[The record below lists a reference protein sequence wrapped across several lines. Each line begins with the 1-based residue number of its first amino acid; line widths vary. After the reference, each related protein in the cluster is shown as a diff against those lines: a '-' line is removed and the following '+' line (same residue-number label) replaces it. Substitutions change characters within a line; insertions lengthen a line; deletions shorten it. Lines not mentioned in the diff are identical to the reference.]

1 MNHTAKKLLVGTVGA
16 AGLFLATTATANADT
31 THKVAKNDT
40 VWDLSQKYGVSIQA
54 IEALNNI
61 DQNSHLI
68 VTGQTLKVPAKDA
81 QVSENNNTA
90 QAADK
95 KADTENTS
103 DVTVKA
109 GDTLWTLAQQYNTSV
124 EKLRELN
131 GLAADAYLIHPGNVL
146 KVNGT
151 VQATQQPA
159 QTEQPVQQQTEQPV
173 QQQTEQ
179 PVQQQTEQPVVQQ
192 EATQEQAQ
200 KPQLVVSANH
210 TTHTVQA
217 GESLYSIAQA
227 YGVTVDSLRSA
238 NNLGATLLVG
248 QTLTIND
255 PAKDPA
261 QEAAQEQAAAQAQQQ
276 AAAQQAAQEQAAAQQ
291 AAQEQAA
298 AAQAQQQA
306 AAQQQVQQPVQN
318 QAPAQTQ
325 TQAPA
330 QQTQQTQQVQQQAQ
344 PAQVQ
349 QPQQQVVSTSADG
362 SAIAAY
368 AQSFIGTPYVWGGST
383 PSGFDCSGLTQYVYA
398 HFGKQIGRNTIAQES
413 AGTHIPVSQ
422 AQVGDLLF
430 WGTPGSTYHVAIYL
444 GGNSFV
450 AAPEPGQSVKIGN
463 MAYFMPSFAVHVN

>member
-146 KVNGT
+146 RVNGT

-173 QQQTEQ
+173 
-179 PVQQQTEQPVVQQ
+179 VQQ

-200 KPQLVVSANH
+200 EPQLVVSANH

-261 QEAAQEQAAAQAQQQ
+261 QEAA
-276 AAAQQAAQEQAAAQQ
+276 AQQAAQEQAASQAQQEAATQQ

-298 AAQAQQQA
+298 AAQ
-306 AAQQQVQQPVQN
+306 AQQQVQQPVQN

-330 QQTQQTQQVQQQAQ
+330 QQTQQVQQQAQ

>member
-146 KVNGT
+146 RVNGT

-173 QQQTEQ
+173 
-179 PVQQQTEQPVVQQ
+179 VQQ

-200 KPQLVVSANH
+200 EPQLVVSANH

-261 QEAAQEQAAAQAQQQ
+261 QEAAT
-276 AAAQQAAQEQAAAQQ
+276 QQAAQEQAASQAQQEAATQQ

-298 AAQAQQQA
+298 AAQ
-306 AAQQQVQQPVQN
+306 AQQQVQQPVQN

-330 QQTQQTQQVQQQAQ
+330 QQTQQTQQTQQVQQQAQ

>member
-173 QQQTEQ
+173 
-179 PVQQQTEQPVVQQ
+179 VQQ

-200 KPQLVVSANH
+200 EPQLVVSANH

-261 QEAAQEQAAAQAQQQ
+261 QEAA
-276 AAAQQAAQEQAAAQQ
+276 AQQAAQEQAAAQ
-291 AAQEQAA
+291 AQQEAA

-318 QAPAQTQ
+318 QAPAPAQTQ

-330 QQTQQTQQVQQQAQ
+330 QQTQQVQQQAQ

>member
-1 MNHTAKKLLVGTVGA
+1 MNHTARKLLVGTVGA

-54 IEALNNI
+54 IETLNNI

-81 QVSENNNTA
+81 QVAKNNAPA
-90 QAADK
+90 QVTDK
-95 KADTENTS
+95 KADTANTS
-103 DVTVKA
+103 EVTVKA

-159 QTEQPVQQQTEQPV
+159 QTEQPVQQQAQP
-173 QQQTEQ
+173 
-179 PVQQQTEQPVVQQ
+179 EQPVVQQ

-200 KPQLVVSANH
+200 EPQLVVSANH

-227 YGVTVDSLRSA
+227 YGVTVDSLRAA

-261 QEAAQEQAAAQAQQQ
+261 QETATQQAAQAQQET
-276 AAAQQAAQEQAAAQQ
+276 AAQQAT
-291 AAQEQAA
+291 
-298 AAQAQQQA
+298 QQQA
-306 AAQQQVQQPVQN
+306 ATQVQQPVQN

-325 TQAPA
+325 APA
-330 QQTQQTQQVQQQAQ
+330 QQVQQQAQ

-362 SAIAAY
+362 AAIAAY

-413 AGTHIPVSQ
+413 AGAHIPVSQ

>member
-159 QTEQPVQQQTEQPV
+159 QTEQPVQQQEQA
-173 QQQTEQ
+173 
-179 PVQQQTEQPVVQQ
+179 QTEQPVVQQ

-200 KPQLVVSANH
+200 EPQLVVSANH

-227 YGVTVDSLRSA
+227 YGVTVDSLRAS

-261 QEAAQEQAAAQAQQQ
+261 QEAAAQAQQ
-276 AAAQQAAQEQAAAQQ
+276 EAAAQQ

-330 QQTQQTQQVQQQAQ
+330 QQTQQVQQQAQ

-362 SAIAAY
+362 GAIAAY

-413 AGTHIPVSQ
+413 AGAHIPVSQ

-463 MAYFMPSFAVHVN
+463 IAYFMPSFAVHVN

>member
-159 QTEQPVQQQTEQPV
+159 QTEQPVQQQEQA
-173 QQQTEQ
+173 
-179 PVQQQTEQPVVQQ
+179 QTEQPVVQQ

-200 KPQLVVSANH
+200 EPQLVVSANH

-227 YGVTVDSLRSA
+227 YGVTVDSLRAS

-261 QEAAQEQAAAQAQQQ
+261 QEAA
-276 AAAQQAAQEQAAAQQ
+276 AQQAAQEQAATQAQQEAAAQQ

-330 QQTQQTQQVQQQAQ
+330 QQTQQVQQQAQ

-362 SAIAAY
+362 GAIAAY

-413 AGTHIPVSQ
+413 AGAHIPVSQ

>member
-131 GLAADAYLIHPGNVL
+131 GLATDAYLIHPGNVL
-146 KVNGT
+146 RVNGT

-173 QQQTEQ
+173 
-179 PVQQQTEQPVVQQ
+179 VQQ

-200 KPQLVVSANH
+200 EPQLVVSANH

-261 QEAAQEQAAAQAQQQ
+261 QEAAAQQAAQEQAASQAQQE
-276 AAAQQAAQEQAAAQQ
+276 AATQQAAQEQAAAQ
-291 AAQEQAA
+291 
-298 AAQAQQQA
+298 
-306 AAQQQVQQPVQN
+306 AQQQVQQPVQN

-325 TQAPA
+325 NQAPAQTQNQAPAQTQTQAPA
-330 QQTQQTQQVQQQAQ
+330 QQTQQVQQQAQ

>member
-159 QTEQPVQQQTEQPV
+159 QTEQPVQQQDQA
-173 QQQTEQ
+173 
-179 PVQQQTEQPVVQQ
+179 QTEQPVVQQ

-200 KPQLVVSANH
+200 EPQLVVSANH

-227 YGVTVDSLRSA
+227 YGVTVDSLRAA

-261 QEAAQEQAAAQAQQQ
+261 QEAAAQQAAQEQAAAQAQQ
-276 AAAQQAAQEQAAAQQ
+276 QAAAQQ

-330 QQTQQTQQVQQQAQ
+330 QQVQQQAQ

-362 SAIAAY
+362 GAIAAY

>member
-1 MNHTAKKLLVGTVGA
+1 LNHTAKKLLVGTVGA

-173 QQQTEQ
+173 
-179 PVQQQTEQPVVQQ
+179 VQQ

-200 KPQLVVSANH
+200 EPQLVVSANH
-210 TTHTVQA
+210 TTHTVHA

-261 QEAAQEQAAAQAQQQ
+261 QEAAAQQVAQEQAAAQAQQQ
-276 AAAQQAAQEQAAAQQ
+276 AAAQQAAQEQ

-344 PAQVQ
+344 PTQVQ

>member
-68 VTGQTLKVPAKDA
+68 ITGQTLKVPAKDA

-159 QTEQPVQQQTEQPV
+159 QTEQPVQQQA
-173 QQQTEQ
+173 
-179 PVQQQTEQPVVQQ
+179 QTEQPVVQQ

-200 KPQLVVSANH
+200 EPQLVVSANH

-227 YGVTVDSLRSA
+227 YGVTVDSLRAS

-261 QEAAQEQAAAQAQQQ
+261 QAQQ
-276 AAAQQAAQEQAAAQQ
+276 EAAAQQ

-298 AAQAQQQA
+298 AAQ
-306 AAQQQVQQPVQN
+306 AQQQVQQPVQN

-330 QQTQQTQQVQQQAQ
+330 QQTQQVQQQAQ

-362 SAIAAY
+362 GAIAAY

-413 AGTHIPVSQ
+413 AGAHIPVSQ

>member
-131 GLAADAYLIHPGNVL
+131 GLATDAYLIHPGNVL
-146 KVNGT
+146 RVNGT

-173 QQQTEQ
+173 
-179 PVQQQTEQPVVQQ
+179 VQQ

-200 KPQLVVSANH
+200 EPQLVVSANH

-261 QEAAQEQAAAQAQQQ
+261 QEAA
-276 AAAQQAAQEQAAAQQ
+276 AQQAAQEQAAAQ
-291 AAQEQAA
+291 
-298 AAQAQQQA
+298 
-306 AAQQQVQQPVQN
+306 AQQQVQQPVQN

-325 TQAPA
+325 NQAPAQTQTQAPA
-330 QQTQQTQQVQQQAQ
+330 QQTQQVQQQAQ

>member
-159 QTEQPVQQQTEQPV
+159 QTEQPVQQQEQA
-173 QQQTEQ
+173 
-179 PVQQQTEQPVVQQ
+179 QTEQPVVQQ

-200 KPQLVVSANH
+200 EPQLVVSANH

-227 YGVTVDSLRSA
+227 YGVTVDSLRAA

-261 QEAAQEQAAAQAQQQ
+261 QEAAAQQAAQEQAAAQAQQQ
-276 AAAQQAAQEQAAAQQ
+276 AAAQQAAQEQAAA
-291 AAQEQAA
+291 AQ
-298 AAQAQQQA
+298 
-306 AAQQQVQQPVQN
+306 AQQQVQQPVQN

-330 QQTQQTQQVQQQAQ
+330 QQTQQVQQQAQ

-362 SAIAAY
+362 GAIAAY

-413 AGTHIPVSQ
+413 AGAHIPVSQ

>member
-131 GLAADAYLIHPGNVL
+131 GLATDAYLIHPGNVL
-146 KVNGT
+146 RVNGT

-173 QQQTEQ
+173 
-179 PVQQQTEQPVVQQ
+179 VQQ

-200 KPQLVVSANH
+200 EPQLVVSANH

-261 QEAAQEQAAAQAQQQ
+261 QEAAAQQAAQEQAASQAQQE
-276 AAAQQAAQEQAAAQQ
+276 ATTQQAAQEQAAAQ
-291 AAQEQAA
+291 
-298 AAQAQQQA
+298 
-306 AAQQQVQQPVQN
+306 AQQQVQQPVQN

>member
-131 GLAADAYLIHPGNVL
+131 GLATDAYLIHPGNVL

-173 QQQTEQ
+173 
-179 PVQQQTEQPVVQQ
+179 VQQ

-200 KPQLVVSANH
+200 EPQLVVSANH

-261 QEAAQEQAAAQAQQQ
+261 QEAA
-276 AAAQQAAQEQAAAQQ
+276 AQQAAQEQAAAQAQQEAATQQ

-298 AAQAQQQA
+298 AQ
-306 AAQQQVQQPVQN
+306 AQQQVQQPVQN

-330 QQTQQTQQVQQQAQ
+330 QQTQQVQQQAQ

>member
-173 QQQTEQ
+173 
-179 PVQQQTEQPVVQQ
+179 VQQ

-200 KPQLVVSANH
+200 EPQLVVSANH

-261 QEAAQEQAAAQAQQQ
+261 QEAA
-276 AAAQQAAQEQAAAQQ
+276 AQQAAQEQAAAQAQQEAATQQ

-298 AAQAQQQA
+298 AQ
-306 AAQQQVQQPVQN
+306 AQQQVQQPVQN

>member
-159 QTEQPVQQQTEQPV
+159 QTEQPVQQQEQA
-173 QQQTEQ
+173 
-179 PVQQQTEQPVVQQ
+179 QTEQPVVQQ

-200 KPQLVVSANH
+200 EPQLVVSANH

-227 YGVTVDSLRSA
+227 YGVTVDSLRAS

-261 QEAAQEQAAAQAQQQ
+261 QEAAAQQAAQEQAAAQAQQ
-276 AAAQQAAQEQAAAQQ
+276 EAAAQQ

-318 QAPAQTQ
+318 QAPAQSQ

-330 QQTQQTQQVQQQAQ
+330 QQTQQVQQQTQ

-362 SAIAAY
+362 GAIAAY

-413 AGTHIPVSQ
+413 AGAHIPVSQ

>member
-146 KVNGT
+146 RVNGT

-173 QQQTEQ
+173 
-179 PVQQQTEQPVVQQ
+179 VQQ

-200 KPQLVVSANH
+200 EPQLVVSANH

-261 QEAAQEQAAAQAQQQ
+261 KEAAAQQAAQEQAAAQAQQQ
-276 AAAQQAAQEQAAAQQ
+276 AAAQQAAQEQAAA
-291 AAQEQAA
+291 AQ
-298 AAQAQQQA
+298 
-306 AAQQQVQQPVQN
+306 AQQQVQQPVQN

>member
-81 QVSENNNTA
+81 QVSENNNTT

-159 QTEQPVQQQTEQPV
+159 QTEQPVQQQDQA
-173 QQQTEQ
+173 
-179 PVQQQTEQPVVQQ
+179 QTEQPVVQQ

-200 KPQLVVSANH
+200 EPQLVVSANH

-227 YGVTVDSLRSA
+227 YGVTVDSLRAA

-261 QEAAQEQAAAQAQQQ
+261 QEAAAQQAAQGQAAAQAQQE
-276 AAAQQAAQEQAAAQQ
+276 AAAQQAAQEQA
-291 AAQEQAA
+291 
-298 AAQAQQQA
+298 A

-330 QQTQQTQQVQQQAQ
+330 QQTQQVQQQAQ

-362 SAIAAY
+362 GAIAAY

>member
-90 QAADK
+90 QATDK

-159 QTEQPVQQQTEQPV
+159 QTEQPVQQ
-173 QQQTEQ
+173 
-179 PVQQQTEQPVVQQ
+179 

-200 KPQLVVSANH
+200 EPQLVVSANH

-227 YGVTVDSLRSA
+227 YGVTVDSLRAA

-261 QEAAQEQAAAQAQQQ
+261 QEAAAQQAAQQQAAAQAQQE
-276 AAAQQAAQEQAAAQQ
+276 AAAQQAAQQQ
-291 AAQEQAA
+291 A
-298 AAQAQQQA
+298 AAQAQQEA
-306 AAQQQVQQPVQN
+306 AAQQATQQQPVQN

-325 TQAPA
+325 APA
-330 QQTQQTQQVQQQAQ
+330 QQTQQVQQQTQ

-362 SAIAAY
+362 AAIATY

-413 AGTHIPVSQ
+413 AGAHIPVSQ

>member
-159 QTEQPVQQQTEQPV
+159 QTEQPVQQQEQA
-173 QQQTEQ
+173 
-179 PVQQQTEQPVVQQ
+179 QTEQPVVQQ

-200 KPQLVVSANH
+200 EPQLVVSANH

-227 YGVTVDSLRSA
+227 YGVTVDSLRAS

-261 QEAAQEQAAAQAQQQ
+261 QEAAAQQAAQEQAAAQAQQ
-276 AAAQQAAQEQAAAQQ
+276 EAAAQQ

-330 QQTQQTQQVQQQAQ
+330 QQVQQQAQ

-362 SAIAAY
+362 GAIAAY

>member
-146 KVNGT
+146 RVNGT

-173 QQQTEQ
+173 
-179 PVQQQTEQPVVQQ
+179 VQQ

-200 KPQLVVSANH
+200 EPQLVVSANH

-261 QEAAQEQAAAQAQQQ
+261 QEAA
-276 AAAQQAAQEQAAAQQ
+276 AQQAAQEQAASQAQQEAATQQ

-298 AAQAQQQA
+298 AAQAQQQ
-306 AAQQQVQQPVQN
+306 VQQPVQNQAPAQTQN

>member
-146 KVNGT
+146 RVNGT

-173 QQQTEQ
+173 
-179 PVQQQTEQPVVQQ
+179 VQQ

-200 KPQLVVSANH
+200 EPQLVVSANH

-261 QEAAQEQAAAQAQQQ
+261 QEAA
-276 AAAQQAAQEQAAAQQ
+276 AQQAAQEQAASQAQQEAATQQ

>member
-68 VTGQTLKVPAKDA
+68 ITGQTLKVPAKDA

-90 QAADK
+90 QATDK

-146 KVNGT
+146 KINGT

-159 QTEQPVQQQTEQPV
+159 QTEQPVQQQAQP
-173 QQQTEQ
+173 
-179 PVQQQTEQPVVQQ
+179 EQPVVQQ

-200 KPQLVVSANH
+200 ESQLVVSANH

-227 YGVTVDSLRSA
+227 YGVTVDSLRAA

-261 QEAAQEQAAAQAQQQ
+261 QEAAAQQAAQQQAAAQAQQE
-276 AAAQQAAQEQAAAQQ
+276 AAAQQATQ
-291 AAQEQAA
+291 
-298 AAQAQQQA
+298 
-306 AAQQQVQQPVQN
+306 QQPVQN
-318 QAPAQTQ
+318 QAPAPAQ

-330 QQTQQTQQVQQQAQ
+330 QQTQQVQQQAQ

-362 SAIAAY
+362 AAIAAY

-413 AGTHIPVSQ
+413 AGAHIPVSQ

>member
-173 QQQTEQ
+173 
-179 PVQQQTEQPVVQQ
+179 VQQ

-200 KPQLVVSANH
+200 EPQLVVSANH

-261 QEAAQEQAAAQAQQQ
+261 QEAA
-276 AAAQQAAQEQAAAQQ
+276 AQQAAQEQAAAQAQQEAATQQ

-298 AAQAQQQA
+298 AAQ
-306 AAQQQVQQPVQN
+306 AQQQVQQPVQN

>member
-68 VTGQTLKVPAKDA
+68 ITGQTLKVPAKDA

-90 QAADK
+90 QATDK

-146 KVNGT
+146 KINGT

-159 QTEQPVQQQTEQPV
+159 QTEQPVQQQAQP
-173 QQQTEQ
+173 
-179 PVQQQTEQPVVQQ
+179 EQPVVQQ
-192 EATQEQAQ
+192 EATQQQAQ
-200 KPQLVVSANH
+200 EPQLVVSANH

-227 YGVTVDSLRSA
+227 YGVTVDSLRAA

-261 QEAAQEQAAAQAQQQ
+261 QEAAAQQAAQQQAAAQAQQE
-276 AAAQQAAQEQAAAQQ
+276 AAAQQAT
-291 AAQEQAA
+291 
-298 AAQAQQQA
+298 QQQA
-306 AAQQQVQQPVQN
+306 ATQVQQPVQN

-325 TQAPA
+325 APA
-330 QQTQQTQQVQQQAQ
+330 QQTQQVQTTT
-344 PAQVQ
+344 
-349 QPQQQVVSTSADG
+349 PQTPVNDAEASAK
-362 SAIAAY
+362 AWIANVE
-368 AQSFIGTPYVWGGST
+368 SGGSYT
-383 PSGFDCSGLTQYVYA
+383 AQNGRYYGKYQLT
-398 HFGKQIGRNTIAQES
+398 NS
-413 AGTHIPVSQ
+413 
-422 AQVGDLLF
+422 
-430 WGTPGSTYHVAIYL
+430 YL
-444 GGNSFV
+444 GGDYSPENQERVADNYVANRYGSWQAAKSFWL
-450 AAPEPGQSVKIGN
+450 ANGW
-463 MAYFMPSFAVHVN
+463 Y

>member
-81 QVSENNNTA
+81 QVSENNNTT

-159 QTEQPVQQQTEQPV
+159 QTEQPVQQQDQA
-173 QQQTEQ
+173 
-179 PVQQQTEQPVVQQ
+179 QTEQPVVQQ

-200 KPQLVVSANH
+200 EPQLVVSANH

-227 YGVTVDSLRSA
+227 YGVTVDSLRAA

-261 QEAAQEQAAAQAQQQ
+261 QEAAAQQAAQEQAAAQAQQ
-276 AAAQQAAQEQAAAQQ
+276 EAAAQQ

-330 QQTQQTQQVQQQAQ
+330 QQTQQVQQQAQ

-362 SAIAAY
+362 GAIAAY

>member
-68 VTGQTLKVPAKDA
+68 ITGQTLKVPAKDA

-90 QAADK
+90 QATDK

-146 KVNGT
+146 KINGT

-159 QTEQPVQQQTEQPV
+159 QTEQPVQQQAQP
-173 QQQTEQ
+173 
-179 PVQQQTEQPVVQQ
+179 EQPVVQQ
-192 EATQEQAQ
+192 EATQQQAQ
-200 KPQLVVSANH
+200 EPQLVVSANH

-227 YGVTVDSLRSA
+227 YGVTVDSLRAA

-261 QEAAQEQAAAQAQQQ
+261 QEAAAQQAAQQQAAAQAQQE
-276 AAAQQAAQEQAAAQQ
+276 AAAQQAT
-291 AAQEQAA
+291 
-298 AAQAQQQA
+298 QQQA
-306 AAQQQVQQPVQN
+306 ATQVQQPVQN

-325 TQAPA
+325 APA
-330 QQTQQTQQVQQQAQ
+330 QQTQQVQQPAQ

-362 SAIAAY
+362 AAIAAY

-413 AGTHIPVSQ
+413 AGAHIPVSQ

>member
-90 QAADK
+90 QATDK

-159 QTEQPVQQQTEQPV
+159 QTEQPVQQQAQP
-173 QQQTEQ
+173 
-179 PVQQQTEQPVVQQ
+179 EQPVVQQ

-200 KPQLVVSANH
+200 EPQLVVSANH

-227 YGVTVDSLRSA
+227 YGVTVDSLRAA

-261 QEAAQEQAAAQAQQQ
+261 QEAAAQAQQE
-276 AAAQQAAQEQAAAQQ
+276 AAAQQATQ
-291 AAQEQAA
+291 
-298 AAQAQQQA
+298 
-306 AAQQQVQQPVQN
+306 QQPVQN

-325 TQAPA
+325 APA
-330 QQTQQTQQVQQQAQ
+330 
-344 PAQVQ
+344 
-349 QPQQQVVSTSADG
+349 QQQVVSTSADG
-362 SAIAAY
+362 AAIAAY

-413 AGTHIPVSQ
+413 AGAHIPVSQ

>member
-159 QTEQPVQQQTEQPV
+159 QTEQPVQQQEQA
-173 QQQTEQ
+173 
-179 PVQQQTEQPVVQQ
+179 QTEQPVVQQ

-200 KPQLVVSANH
+200 EPQLVVSANH

-227 YGVTVDSLRSA
+227 YGVTVDSLRAS

-261 QEAAQEQAAAQAQQQ
+261 QEAAAQQAAQEQAAAQAQQ
-276 AAAQQAAQEQAAAQQ
+276 EAAAQQ

-330 QQTQQTQQVQQQAQ
+330 QQTQQVQQQAQ

-362 SAIAAY
+362 GAIAAY

-413 AGTHIPVSQ
+413 AGAHIPVSQ

>member
-61 DQNSHLI
+61 DQNSHFI

-173 QQQTEQ
+173 
-179 PVQQQTEQPVVQQ
+179 VQQ

-200 KPQLVVSANH
+200 EPQLVVSANH

-261 QEAAQEQAAAQAQQQ
+261 QEAA
-276 AAAQQAAQEQAAAQQ
+276 AQQAAQEQAAAQAQQEAATQQ

-298 AAQAQQQA
+298 AAQ
-306 AAQQQVQQPVQN
+306 AQQQVQQPVQN

-330 QQTQQTQQVQQQAQ
+330 QQTQQVQQQAQ

>member
-81 QVSENNNTA
+81 QVSENNNTT

-159 QTEQPVQQQTEQPV
+159 QTEQPVQQQDQA
-173 QQQTEQ
+173 
-179 PVQQQTEQPVVQQ
+179 QTEQPVVQQ

-200 KPQLVVSANH
+200 EPQLVVSANH

-227 YGVTVDSLRSA
+227 YGVTVDSLRAA

-261 QEAAQEQAAAQAQQQ
+261 QEAAAQQAAQEQAAAQAQQ
-276 AAAQQAAQEQAAAQQ
+276 EAAAQQ

-330 QQTQQTQQVQQQAQ
+330 QQVQQQAQ

-362 SAIAAY
+362 GAIAAY

>member
-68 VTGQTLKVPAKDA
+68 ITGQTLKVPAKDA

-146 KVNGT
+146 KINGT

-159 QTEQPVQQQTEQPV
+159 QTEQQAQP
-173 QQQTEQ
+173 
-179 PVQQQTEQPVVQQ
+179 EQPVVQQ

-200 KPQLVVSANH
+200 ESQLVVSANH

-227 YGVTVDSLRSA
+227 YGVTVDSLRAA

-261 QEAAQEQAAAQAQQQ
+261 QEAAAQQAAQQQAAAQAQQE
-276 AAAQQAAQEQAAAQQ
+276 AAAQQAT
-291 AAQEQAA
+291 
-298 AAQAQQQA
+298 QQQA
-306 AAQQQVQQPVQN
+306 ATQVQQPVQN

-325 TQAPA
+325 APA
-330 QQTQQTQQVQQQAQ
+330 QQTQQVQQQAQ

-362 SAIAAY
+362 AAIAAY

-413 AGTHIPVSQ
+413 AGAHIPVSQ

>member
-131 GLAADAYLIHPGNVL
+131 GLAADAYLIYPGNVL

-159 QTEQPVQQQTEQPV
+159 QTEQPVQQQEQA
-173 QQQTEQ
+173 
-179 PVQQQTEQPVVQQ
+179 QTEQPVVQQ

-200 KPQLVVSANH
+200 EPQLVVSANH

-227 YGVTVDSLRSA
+227 YGVTVDSLRAS

-261 QEAAQEQAAAQAQQQ
+261 QEAAAQQAAQEQAAAQAQQ
-276 AAAQQAAQEQAAAQQ
+276 EAAAQQ

-330 QQTQQTQQVQQQAQ
+330 QQTQQVQQQAQ

-362 SAIAAY
+362 GAIAAY

-413 AGTHIPVSQ
+413 AGAHIPVSQ

>member
-68 VTGQTLKVPAKDA
+68 ITGQTLKVPAKDA

-159 QTEQPVQQQTEQPV
+159 QTEQPVQQQA
-173 QQQTEQ
+173 
-179 PVQQQTEQPVVQQ
+179 QTEQPVVQQ

-200 KPQLVVSANH
+200 EPQLVVSANH

-227 YGVTVDSLRSA
+227 YGVTVDSLRAS

-261 QEAAQEQAAAQAQQQ
+261 QEAAAQQAAQEQAAAQAQQ
-276 AAAQQAAQEQAAAQQ
+276 EAAAQQ

-298 AAQAQQQA
+298 AAQ
-306 AAQQQVQQPVQN
+306 AQQQVQQPVQN

-330 QQTQQTQQVQQQAQ
+330 QQTQQVQQQAQ

-362 SAIAAY
+362 GAIAAY

-413 AGTHIPVSQ
+413 AGAHIPVSQ

>member
-1 MNHTAKKLLVGTVGA
+1 MNHTARKLLVGTVGA

-54 IEALNNI
+54 IETLNNI

-81 QVSENNNTA
+81 QVAKNNAPA
-90 QAADK
+90 QVIDK
-95 KADTENTS
+95 KADTANTS
-103 DVTVKA
+103 EVTVKA

-159 QTEQPVQQQTEQPV
+159 QTEQPVQQP
-173 QQQTEQ
+173 
-179 PVQQQTEQPVVQQ
+179 EQPVVQQ

-200 KPQLVVSANH
+200 EPQLVVSANH

-227 YGVTVDSLRSA
+227 YGVTVDSLRAA

-261 QEAAQEQAAAQAQQQ
+261 QEAAAQQAAAQAQQE
-276 AAAQQAAQEQAAAQQ
+276 AATQQAAT
-291 AAQEQAA
+291 
-298 AAQAQQQA
+298 
-306 AAQQQVQQPVQN
+306 QVQQPVQN

-325 TQAPA
+325 APA
-330 QQTQQTQQVQQQAQ
+330 QQVQQQAQ

-362 SAIAAY
+362 AAIAAY

-413 AGTHIPVSQ
+413 AGAHIPVSQ

>member
-173 QQQTEQ
+173 
-179 PVQQQTEQPVVQQ
+179 VQQ

-200 KPQLVVSANH
+200 EPQLVVSANH

-261 QEAAQEQAAAQAQQQ
+261 QEAAAQQAAQAQQQ
-276 AAAQQAAQEQAAAQQ
+276 AAAQQAAQEQAAAQ
-291 AAQEQAA
+291 A
-298 AAQAQQQA
+298 
-306 AAQQQVQQPVQN
+306 QQPVQN

>member
-200 KPQLVVSANH
+200 EPQLVVSANH

-261 QEAAQEQAAAQAQQQ
+261 QEAAQEQAAAQAQQ
-276 AAAQQAAQEQAAAQQ
+276 QAAAQQ